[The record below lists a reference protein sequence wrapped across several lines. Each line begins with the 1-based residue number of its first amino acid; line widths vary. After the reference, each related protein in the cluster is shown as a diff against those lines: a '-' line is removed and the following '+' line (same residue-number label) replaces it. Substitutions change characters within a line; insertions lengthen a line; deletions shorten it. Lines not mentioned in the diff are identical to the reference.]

1 MTKSF
6 FIQKGHLPCL
16 NASVHIQHILAV
28 YFSCNN
34 VKSYQTLE
42 ATQACHIFS
51 AYISLKVIF
60 FQLSLASFFFF
71 LPAAVARLRPL
82 RLSKR
87 DQDAI

>member
-6 FIQKGHLPCL
+6 FIQKGNLPCL